1 MGLWDKLTGELV
13 DIVEWLDETRDT
25 MVWRFPRYNNEIKN
39 GAKLIV
45 RESQAAAFVREG
57 ALADV
62 FQYPG
67 TVTLDTRN
75 MPILSTL
82 LGWKYGFESPF
93 KAEVYFVST
102 RTFTDRKW
110 GTKNPIMLRD
120 PEFGPTR
127 VRAFGTFAIRCNNPA
142 VLLRNVVGTNKSFS
156 VEQIGDQLRD
166 LMTARFTDALASA
179 KIPVLDMAA
188 HQDEL
193 GQLLLSRVAND
204 FQPYGLELTQLV
216 VENIS
221 LPPEVE
227 AAMDKR
233 TSMGVLGNLDA
244 YAKFQAANAMEA
256 AANNP
261 GGGGAAAMGIGFM
274 NAANIGASLQPGGPG
289 SSVTP
294 NSGQYTPPAGS
305 PGTQPA
311 SAAQQPPPI
320 PGANVQF
327 HAAIDGKQAGPFDV
341 SAIQQQIM
349 AGKMSRSTLVWR
361 PGMAA
366 WTPAEQ
372 VPELQ
377 AVFVN
382 VPPPLPPV

>member
-1 MGLWDKLTGELV
+1 MALWDKLTGELI
-13 DIVEWLDETRDT
+13 DIIEWLDDTRDT
-25 MVWRFPRYNNEIKN
+25 MVWRFPRHENEIKN

-62 FQYPG
+62 FQHPG
-67 TVTLDTRN
+67 TYTLATQN
-75 MPILSTL
+75 LPVLSTL

-102 RTFTDRKW
+102 RVFTDRKW

-127 VRAFGTFAIRCNNPA
+127 VRAFGTFAVQVSNVA
-142 VLLRNVVGTNKSFS
+142 VLLRNVAGTNSAFS
-156 VEQIGDQLRD
+156 VEQIGQQLRD
-166 LMTARFTDALASA
+166 LMVARFADAVAES

-188 HQDEL
+188 NQDEL
-193 GQLLLSRVAND
+193 GKVLLGRINAD
-204 FQPYGLELTQLV
+204 FEPYGLTVTQLV

-244 YAKFQAANAMEA
+244 YAKFQAASALEKA
-256 AANNP
+256 AENP
-261 GGGGAAAMGIGFM
+261 GGTAGLGVGFVMANQMAGLMQPGAPAGGQPAGGAAATAPQ
-274 NAANIGASLQPGGPG
+274 AAPPSPHQPPPLPGGP
-289 SSVTP
+289 
-294 NSGQYTPPAGS
+294 A
-305 PGTQPA
+305 
-311 SAAQQPPPI
+311 
-320 PGANVQF
+320 F
-327 HAAIDGKQAGPFDV
+327 HVAIDGKQAGPFDLAAV
-341 SAIQQQIM
+341 QQHVA
-349 AGKMSRSTLVWR
+349 AGRVTGQTLVWR
-361 PGMAA
+361 PGMPAWAQAA
-366 WTPAEQ
+366 S

-377 AVFVN
+377 PLLAN
-382 VPPPLPPV
+382 VPPPLPPM

>member
-13 DIVEWLDETRDT
+13 DIIEWLDESRDT
-25 MVWRFPRYNNEIKN
+25 LVWRFPRYNNEIKN

-62 FQYPG
+62 FQYPN
-67 TVTLDTRN
+67 TYTLDTRN

-120 PEFGPTR
+120 AEFGPTR
-127 VRAFGTFAIRCNNPA
+127 VRAFGTFAFRCNNPA
-142 VLLRNVVGTNKSFS
+142 VLLRNVVGTNKHFS
-156 VEQIGDQLRD
+156 VEQIGEQLRD
-166 LMTARFTDALASA
+166 LMTSRFTDALAES

-188 HQDEL
+188 NQDEL
-193 GQLLLSRVAND
+193 GKLLLTRVAND

-244 YAKFQAANAMEA
+244 YAKFQAANAMESA
-256 AANNP
+256 AKQP
-261 GGGGAAAMGIGFM
+261 GGAAAMGIGFM

-289 SSVTP
+289 SSVQP
-294 NSGQYTPPAGS
+294 NPPPA
-305 PGTQPA
+305 
-311 SAAQQPPPI
+311 AAVAQNPPPL
-320 PGANVQF
+320 PTAVQF
-327 HAAIDGKQAGPFDV
+327 HAAVDGKQAGPFDL
-341 SAIQQQIM
+341 SAVQQQIA
-349 AGKMSRSTLVWR
+349 AGKITRTTLVWR

-372 VPELQ
+372 VAELQ
-377 AVFVN
+377 GLLAN